1 MNTTYE
7 KLVQVL
13 RSAEASGLPEEK
25 RIAEGWYR
33 AFVISRH
40 KDETDTIHDIPMFT
54 AEELRKGAEIA
65 RHENIVADDLD
76 LSFESFLIRLDRAQ
90 AAARFLRALDGE
102 TIYFDG
108 SSNLNKLVRG
118 VHSAL
123 KYCLMDG
130 YAVPNLYKS
139 GNLARLLVDIGYI
152 AKDDDG
158 FFLNWRDIIH

>member
-40 KDETDTIHDIPMFT
+40 KDETDTIHDVPMFT
-54 AEELRKGAEIA
+54 AEELREGAEIA
-65 RHENIVADDLD
+65 RRENIVADDL
-76 LSFESFLIRLDRAQ
+76 SFESCLIYLDRAQ
-90 AAARFLRALDGE
+90 VAARFLRALMGE
-102 TIYFDG
+102 TIHFDG
-108 SSNLNKLVRG
+108 AFSLNKLIRG

-139 GNLARLLVDIGYI
+139 GNLARLLVDTGLIT
-152 AKDDDG
+152 KEDEG
-158 FFLNWRDIIH
+158 FSMNLFDR